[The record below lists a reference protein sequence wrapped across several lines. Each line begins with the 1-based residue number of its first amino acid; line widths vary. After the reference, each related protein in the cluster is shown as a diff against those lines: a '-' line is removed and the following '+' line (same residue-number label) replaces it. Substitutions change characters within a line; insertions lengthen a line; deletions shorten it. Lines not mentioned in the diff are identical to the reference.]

1 MFFPFITIDNIIDF
15 ISVYGLIFVLNL
27 IFSAIIVFAERRKP
41 TSTLLWVMTINFLP
55 IIGFILYL
63 ILGQDL
69 SKIKM
74 FDKKEQL
81 ERKMY
86 YIAKNQIHAL
96 EESDIESHPDVYDY
110 LDMIKMFNT
119 GESEIMYLNNN
130 VERFIDG
137 HGFFGSLKEEIKKA
151 KISVYIQSYIF
162 KSDML
167 GTEIIELLKEKAKEG
182 LEVVLLVDGMGGREF
197 KSRHRKELIEA
208 GVKVEIFFPGI
219 SKTINTRIN
228 FRNHRKIS
236 IIDHRIGYVG
246 GFNVGDEYVSR
257 SKKFGHWRDTH
268 LKIIGDAVRGLEFR
282 FYLDYKFAAGKRA
295 SIAPMTLLGADYV
308 EDFASTEICIV
319 TSGPDNKVD
328 SIRNGYEKLITKAKK
343 HIFIQT
349 PYFVPD
355 EGLFKSLKTAA
366 LSGVEVHIM
375 IPRIRDH
382 VFVHWA
388 SLSFIGELLN
398 WGCKAYYYEGGFLHN
413 KVVISDDVVSSV
425 GTANFDIR
433 SFELNFEVNAFIFD
447 RKINAQLVEDFYE
460 DVKNSTEITLKEY
473 RQRAW
478 NVKAK
483 EGISRL
489 LSPIL

>member
-1 MFFPFITIDNIIDF
+1 MLIPFPSMEVVIDF
-15 ISVYGLIFVLNL
+15 FSAYGLIVALNI
-27 IFSAIIVFAERRKP
+27 IFSLIIIFVERRKP

-86 YIAKNQIHAL
+86 YIARNQIQAL
-96 EESDIESHPDVYDY
+96 EHSNIESYPDVYDY
-110 LDMIKMFNT
+110 LDMVRMFNT

-130 VERFIDG
+130 VERFIEG
-137 HGFFGSLKEEIKKA
+137 AKLFESLKKDIKEA
-151 KISVYIQSYIF
+151 RISVYIQSYIF
-162 KSDML
+162 KSDIL
-167 GTEIIELLKEKAKEG
+167 GTEIIELLKQKAKEG
-182 LEVVLLVDGMGGREF
+182 LEVILLVDGMGGRQF
-197 KSRHRKELIEA
+197 KSKDRKALEQA

-219 SKTINTRIN
+219 FKNINTRIN
-228 FRNHRKIS
+228 FRNHRKIT
-236 IIDHRIGYVG
+236 IIDHKIGYVG
-246 GFNVGDEYVSR
+246 GYNIGDEYISR
-257 SKKFGHWRDTH
+257 SSRFGKWRDTH
-268 LKIIGDAVRGLEFR
+268 LKIVGDAVRGLEFR

-295 SIAPMTLLGADYV
+295 RIAPMTLIGADKI
-308 EDFASTEICIV
+308 EDFSSTEICVV

-328 SIRNGYEKLITKAKK
+328 SIRNGYEKMITKAKK
-343 HIFIQT
+343 RIFIQT

-355 EGLFKSLKTAA
+355 EGLFKALKTAA
-366 LSGVEVHIM
+366 LSGVEVNIM
-375 IPRIRDH
+375 IPRKRDH
-382 VFVHWA
+382 IFVHWA
-388 SLSFIGELLN
+388 SLSFIGDLLT
-398 WGCKAYYYEGGFLHN
+398 WGCKAYFYEDGFLHS
-413 KVVISDDVVSSV
+413 KIVISDDIVSSV

-447 RKINAQLVEDFYE
+447 KDINVQLVEDFYK
-460 DVKNSTEITLKEY
+460 DVESSTEITLEDYQK
-473 RQRAW
+473 RGLH
-478 NVKAK
+478 VKFK